1 MFCSFNKGSACL
13 RSFVGIGSSRHVD
26 DLDES
31 IREFSSGR
39 AVDAKDS
46 RRAPG
51 CGGVAIAKAHFGRD
65 VGS

>member
-1 MFCSFNKGSACL
+1 ME
-13 RSFVGIGSSRHVD
+13 IGSSRHVD
-26 DLDES
+26 DLDER

-39 AVDAKDS
+39 SVDAKDS